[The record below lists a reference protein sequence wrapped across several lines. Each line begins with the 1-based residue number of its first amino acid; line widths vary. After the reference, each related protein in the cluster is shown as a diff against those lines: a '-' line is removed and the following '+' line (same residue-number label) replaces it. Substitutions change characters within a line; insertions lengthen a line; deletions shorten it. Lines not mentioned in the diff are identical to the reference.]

1 MVSHMKG
8 GKIFQRVK
16 LNRKVLLVLDLSMTL
31 SLFDPWSWF
40 PAVLLILFGLGKGQA
55 FDMPTSDCVEIGK
68 THCLRTILLN
78 KVVIEIILYFLQVH
92 GKRSITSEQST
103 R

>member
-8 GKIFQRVK
+8 GKKIFQRVK

-31 SLFDPWSWF
+31 SLFDPRSWF
-40 PAVLLILFGLGKGQA
+40 PAVLLIRFGLMGKGQA
-55 FDMPTSDCVEIGK
+55 LIEGPTSDCVEIGK

-78 KVVIEIILYFLQVH
+78 KVVIEIIL
-92 GKRSITSEQST
+92 
-103 R
+103 

>member
-1 MVSHMKG
+1 MVSHRKG
-8 GKIFQRVK
+8 GNEIFQRVK

-55 FDMPTSDCVEIGK
+55 LIEGPTSDCVEIGK

-78 KVVIEIILYFLQVH
+78 KVVIEIIL
-92 GKRSITSEQST
+92 
-103 R
+103 

>member
-1 MVSHMKG
+1 MTG
-8 GKIFQRVK
+8 GNEIFQRVK

-55 FDMPTSDCVEIGK
+55 LIEGPTSDCVEIGK

-78 KVVIEIILYFLQVH
+78 KVVIEIIL
-92 GKRSITSEQST
+92 
-103 R
+103 

>member
-8 GKIFQRVK
+8 GKKIFQRVK

-55 FDMPTSDCVEIGK
+55 LIEGPTSDCVEIGK

-78 KVVIEIILYFLQVH
+78 KVVIEIIL
-92 GKRSITSEQST
+92 
-103 R
+103 